1 MPDRPSAL
9 STNPE
14 RDEAAGYRPVSALAV
29 AALILAG
36 LAAITVVVIG
46 ILTRTG
52 GRPILAPLVLVLAAG
67 ALAVSVAAR
76 WHVRR
81 AEGTRTGVGLSRT
94 AMWLSILSFGGYGAY
109 FAATD
114 LAVRQQARAEADLF
128 FAELANKQPELAFRL
143 TRDPAQQRG
152 IEQDAAKIRARFGA
166 TDLHQF
172 LQSDLARMFRTWPD
186 KARITFNGPGERM
199 DMPNGF
205 VIQLNYAVRTP
216 EGEFDVDVWT
226 RGVDDSTTG
235 GRDWHVAFPKT
246 AVRKDS
252 RLTQLGRYCAE
263 LQLVWVRSRYMEW
276 SQRLPAAPV
285 GDVAAIVRID
295 DHVPPEEQRQKLAEE
310 IKRPG
315 AINNMPGSSPS
326 RPPGLPTM
334 YFDPDGVRL
343 VQFVQVSAPTVL
355 AQCPA
360 LLTVRLTGDELR
372 KDLLQLAGPNWQ
384 NEPLLPNEDYGAQLV
399 KYRYEFKV
407 ISLDL
412 RPGMPAIAAP
422 PPGS

>member
-36 LAAITVVVIG
+36 LAAVTVVVIG
-46 ILTRTG
+46 ILTKTG

-67 ALAVSVAAR
+67 ALAVSLAAR

-114 LAVRQQARAEADLF
+114 LAVRQQARAEADQF
-128 FAELANKQPELAFRL
+128 FAELGNKQPELAFRL

-152 IEQDAAKIRARFGA
+152 IEPDAARIRARFGA

-172 LQSDLARMFRTWPD
+172 LQSDLARMFRSWAD
-186 KARITFNGPGERM
+186 KSRITFNGPGERM

-205 VIQLNYAVRTP
+205 AIQLNYMVRTP

-235 GRDWHVAFPKT
+235 GRDWHVLFPKT
-246 AVRKDS
+246 AVRRDS
-252 RLTQLGRYCAE
+252 RLTQLGRYCGE
-263 LQLVWVRSRYMEW
+263 LQMVWVRSRYPEW
-276 SQRLPAAPV
+276 SQRLPAAPE
-285 GDVAAIVRID
+285 GETAAIVRID
-295 DHVPPEEQRQKLAEE
+295 GHVPPEDQRKKLAEE

-315 AINNMPGSSPS
+315 AINNAPGSSPT
-326 RPPGLPTM
+326 RPPGLPTL

-343 VQFVQVSAPTVL
+343 VQFVQINAPTVSS
-355 AQCPA
+355 QCPA
-360 LLTVRLTGDELR
+360 LLTAQLAGDELR
-372 KDLLQLAGPNWQ
+372 RELLQWAGPTWQ
-384 NEPLLPNEDYGAQLV
+384 NEPLLPNEDYGAQLI
-399 KYRYEFKV
+399 KYKYEFKV

-412 RPGMPAIAAP
+412 RPGLPAIAQP